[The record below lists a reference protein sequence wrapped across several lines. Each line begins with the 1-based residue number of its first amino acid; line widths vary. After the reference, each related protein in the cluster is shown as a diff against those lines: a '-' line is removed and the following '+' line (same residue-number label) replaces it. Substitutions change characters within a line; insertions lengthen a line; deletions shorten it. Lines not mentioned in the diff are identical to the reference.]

1 MLDLAII
8 GSGPAALTAA
18 MYASRAGLTVEIFEK
33 NRMGGSLPD
42 VSELTN
48 FPGFE
53 GSGQELANRMLTQNQ
68 KLGVY
73 SEFGLCTSI
82 KPFIIDKE
90 EKFVRS
96 VLIATGTEPIHLDLP
111 TTKPVFYT
119 VPSEAENFISK
130 NVLIIGGGNTA
141 VSEALYLAKTTVKS
155 LSLISHTRIKAEKKL
170 VDELRSLKH
179 VTIYENTEPTI
190 EFLNSFDGIF
200 VLVGRKP
207 TTSFLPEELLD
218 EDGFIVTDKNYM
230 TKIPGVFAAG
240 DVRSGTL
247 KQPLAAAADGAVA
260 AINVSDFLTLGK
272 HF

>member
-42 VSELTN
+42 ISDLSN
-48 FPGFE
+48 FPAFE

-73 SEFGLCTSI
+73 SDFGTCTSI
-82 KPFIIDKE
+82 KPFMIDKE
-90 EKFVRS
+90 EIFVKS
-96 VLIATGTEPIHLDLP
+96 ILVATGTEPIHLDLP

-119 VPSEAENFISK
+119 VPSEAENYTSK
-130 NVLIIGGGNTA
+130 NVLVIGGGNTA
-141 VSEALYLAKTTVKS
+141 VSEALYLAKNTVKS
-155 LSLISHTRIKAEKKL
+155 LSLITHTRIKAEKRL
-170 VDELRSLKH
+170 VDELRSISH

-207 TTSFLPEELLD
+207 ATSFLPQELLD
-218 EDGFIVTDKNYM
+218 EDGFIATDENYM

-240 DVRSGTL
+240 DARSGTL

-260 AINVSDFLTLGK
+260 AINISDFLSLGK
-272 HF
+272 HY